1 MKAWA
6 LLLLVGTAHIYAQS
20 TQPQSKEALL
30 IANGNY
36 EHFGVLYN
44 PHSDAQLLSTALQK
58 IGFHVSLIE
67 NASREGMLDALQAF
81 QDRLKSSHGIA
92 LFHYGGHGVQVNGRN
107 YLIPV
112 EADIP
117 EETKV
122 TTRAVD
128 LEEVMTTLGSSGS
141 DVNIVILDACRDNP
155 LPATASRS
163 ASRGL
168 SVVQTKP
175 KNSLVVYAAE
185 PGSKAEDGLFT
196 PTLAEVIT
204 DPRKSISQILREVRK
219 LVLNRSKGS
228 QTTGEYDQLIDD
240 VYLNNN
246 YAQGLEKKT
255 EVFSESIRQTVDQL
269 GLQNTDLLLGPNCSS
284 SLGPI
289 NVNGSPLG
297 IVSAKLLSGEDG
309 SKKLLIAIKAGIGE
323 SIEVPQV
330 QVQVYFYDQDGV
342 NGDVFPSKAQ
352 VTSSWMSR
360 PVSWKKK
367 GEPELLQVSYL
378 PDKTDPMPKFAGYVV
393 AVYYRGDLQDY
404 RSEPSNLQ
412 KKFSLK
418 YYIGLDE

>member
-1 MKAWA
+1 
-6 LLLLVGTAHIYAQS
+6 
-20 TQPQSKEALL
+20 
-30 IANGNY
+30 
-36 EHFGVLYN
+36 
-44 PHSDAQLLSTALQK
+44 
-58 IGFHVSLIE
+58 
-67 NASREGMLDALQAF
+67 
-81 QDRLKSSHGIA
+81 
-92 LFHYGGHGVQVNGRN
+92 VQVNGRN